1 MTTSIINEDEDDDDD
16 DDDDDANVDV
26 AGRRER
32 VFVAATLR
40 WRQQVS
46 IIHCGV
52 FCHLV
57 CATQN
62 NDLEQR
68 SKCIPNWKKYL
79 TACVRL

>member
-40 WRQQVS
+40 
-46 IIHCGV
+46 
-52 FCHLV
+52 
-57 CATQN
+57 
-62 NDLEQR
+62 
-68 SKCIPNWKKYL
+68 
-79 TACVRL
+79 